1 MFTTRLEISK
11 GTRIIALSDIHGDID
26 ALIIALRDCASV
38 MSKDSINDRE
48 AGEYTLETLNL
59 DLNNRG
65 EAEKYKGREN
75 LGFEWTGGDTHVV
88 IIGDSIDNIRQGYTP
103 STLNKK
109 TGKVDYITTEYPQ
122 AELKIILL
130 LNELDKMAIKQG
142 GRVIK
147 LIGNHEAGNFLL
159 DDSENLSSRYS
170 ANPDGLYARYYPI
183 ENYLRRIDY
192 FKFNNLGFK
201 LFINRGTGVILKIN
215 NNIFVHG
222 QLDGKRNFRIYD
234 RINSWLNSHKANGD
248 IDLTHP
254 AYQTFLDLYRD
265 NDGALWKREYG
276 NDDAI
281 DERITDREKTGKF
294 CDSVISDIIKFCE
307 GIECDIAN
315 IKVIIGHCPQY
326 NSSISNTLNTT
337 FTKKTESGLVTILEP
352 PGETARIDTT
362 NDFVFGITMEC
373 NKHRREYTPNS
384 DYLIYKVDVGTS
396 RAFDNEG
403 SYESSSDSVD
413 NYKKYMLGRTPQV
426 LEINNNKIRII
437 RSQVFHSVR
446 FQPRNILEEKI
457 KEKGNAELIKYTGI
471 DKLDIK
477 FLPHRDGVAAE
488 EPYVPLERQHVVSH
502 TSESP
507 AAAESPDTPR
517 AESPPTP
524 RIPRIPGIQESTT
537 NSWKSLAQRKLR
549 QEVSKRIPEIP
560 LVSLTR
566 PKSPQR
572 KEDSWQKSVVK
583 AVAKKAIKGL
593 HGGTENSNNIYEQK
607 YKKYKL
613 KYLKLQEKYFS

>member
-1 MFTTRLEISK
+1 MFSTKLTISER
-11 GTRIIALSDIHGDID
+11 TRIIALSDIHGDID

-38 MSKDSINDRE
+38 ISKHSINDIDSRE
-48 AGEYTLETLNL
+48 YILETLNL
-59 DLNNRG
+59 DLNNKEETER
-65 EAEKYKGREN
+65 YKGHEN

-88 IIGDSIDNIRQGYTP
+88 IIGDSIDNIREGHTP
-103 STLNKK
+103 HRLNKK

-183 ENYLRRIDY
+183 ENDLRRIDY

-201 LFINRGTGVILKIN
+201 LFMQRGSGVILKIN

-222 QLDGKRNFRIYD
+222 QLDGKRNFITYD
-234 RINSWLNSHKANGD
+234 RLNSWLNSNDANGK
-248 IDLTHP
+248 IDLKYST
-254 AYQTFLDLYRD
+254 YQSFLDLYRD
-265 NDGALWKREYG
+265 MEGALWKREYG
-276 NDDAI
+276 NEDAI
-281 DERITDREKTGKF
+281 NERITDREKTDKF
-294 CDSVISDIIKFCE
+294 CDSVIGDIRKFCE

-315 IKVIIGHCPQY
+315 IKIIIGHCPQY
-326 NSSISNTLNTT
+326 NSSISDTLNTT

-352 PGETARIDTT
+352 PGETARINTT

-373 NKHRREYTPNS
+373 NKGRREYTQNS

-396 RAFDNEG
+396 RAFDNEE

-446 FQPRNILEEKI
+446 FQPRNILEGKI
-457 KEKGNAELIKYTGI
+457 REKGNAELIKYTGM
-471 DKLDIK
+471 DKLDIIPSGDA
-477 FLPHRDGVAAE
+477 LLRARSYRDGSY
-488 EPYVPLERQHVVSH
+488 EPYFPLKREDAVPN
-502 TSESP
+502 TSEFTTKRYGKEIKETYEPYFPLKREDAVPNTS
-507 AAAESPDTPR
+507 
-517 AESPPTP
+517 ESPPTP
-524 RIPRIPGIQESTT
+524 VIPRQRISPLPISERPATKALLNSTKALLKT
-537 NSWKSLAQRKLR
+537 
-549 QEVSKRIPEIP
+549 RIY
-560 LVSLTR
+560 
-566 PKSPQR
+566 
-572 KEDSWQKSVVK
+572 
-583 AVAKKAIKGL
+583 
-593 HGGTENSNNIYEQK
+593 GGSIEENNIYEEK